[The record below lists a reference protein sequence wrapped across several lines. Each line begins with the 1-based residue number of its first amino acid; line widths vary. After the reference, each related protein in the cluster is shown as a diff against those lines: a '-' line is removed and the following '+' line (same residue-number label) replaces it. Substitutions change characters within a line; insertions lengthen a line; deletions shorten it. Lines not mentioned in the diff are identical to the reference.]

1 MSRPIWQEKFHFLS
15 SSHQVFVTRL
25 HILFVCK
32 GLERLSINKCSTK
45 TELNLRFR
53 CTYIVLLPRLR
64 KSCSSQNT
72 YCFKNNSLLLHL
84 GLLISWFQFSWNVK
98 DEKRQNKILF
108 IYLEMPRW
116 ILNVERI
123 LINEFRAWLLIVKF
137 VS

>member
-1 MSRPIWQEKFHFLS
+1 MSSFEYWWNVSRPIWQEKFHFLS

-72 YCFKNNSLLLHL
+72 YCFKNNSPLLHL
-84 GLLISWFQFSWNVK
+84 GRLISWFQFSWNVT
-98 DEKRQNKILF
+98 DEKRQIKSYSSIQK
-108 IYLEMPRW
+108 YYVEYW
-116 ILNVERI
+116 IFKEY
-123 LINEFRAWLLIVKF
+123 
-137 VS
+137 